1 MNGSPRKAQKAPR
14 LQPKTR
20 EMNAPTRQALKA
32 PNLFR
37 QRTLLHHL
45 WCRLRKMKSTTWGSA
60 TPRAAR
66 AQRKYPISRG
76 NRNGSLCR
84 HASLFL
90 SGRAVHSERIASWA
104 APGCSFPVACGACQR
119 VQKNNPPV
127 RGRSHLPG
135 RECAIRAANHSERI
149 EGEIRIFDCEKSSGV
164 GIVAQKSNADGR
176 DAPRAG
182 QTLRSTRSLS
192 E

>member
-1 MNGSPRKAQKAPR
+1 LHSARSSQTRQMNGSPRKAQKAPR

-45 WCRLRKMKSTTWGSA
+45 WCRSRKMKSTTWGSA
-60 TPRAAR
+60 TPRAAL

-76 NRNGSLCR
+76 NRNGYLCR

-90 SGRAVHSERIASWA
+90 SRRAVHSKRIASGQHRVVPSPWLRRLPE
-104 APGCSFPVACGACQR
+104 APSKKYPALAGAGAGLSPFSHINGRPLASVPQAHVAVTCWPSA
-119 VQKNNPPV
+119 K
-127 RGRSHLPG
+127 RGGWIWVDRS
-135 RECAIRAANHSERI
+135 
-149 EGEIRIFDCEKSSGV
+149 
-164 GIVAQKSNADGR
+164 
-176 DAPRAG
+176 
-182 QTLRSTRSLS
+182 RSKFAKG
-192 E
+192 